1 MSVLPLLMRILDSS
15 NDSCVLRLKS
25 VDGIL
30 ADLGVSSHQFDVA
43 ERFSR
48 FDAELDM
55 RMSQNDLNAYKVV
68 NEYDETNLKR
78 VFLDYGELKNAP
90 VLQGPL

>member
-1 MSVLPLLMRILDSS
+1 
-15 NDSCVLRLKS
+15 LKS

-43 ERFSR
+43 ERVFSIWCWIR
-48 FDAELDM
+48 YANE
-55 RMSQNDLNAYKVV
+55 SKNDLNAYKVV

-90 VLQGPL
+90 VLARTIVEARSTTY

>member
-1 MSVLPLLMRILDSS
+1 MGFWRIW
-15 NDSCVLRLKS
+15 
-25 VDGIL
+25 
-30 ADLGVSSHQFDVA
+30 GVSSQFDVA
-43 ERFSR
+43 ERGFSTR

-78 VFLDYGELKNAP
+78 VFLDYGELKN
-90 VLQGPL
+90 VSVGKDHCRS

>member
-1 MSVLPLLMRILDSS
+1 
-15 NDSCVLRLKS
+15 

-30 ADLGVSSHQFDVA
+30 ADLGVNLMLQ
-43 ERFSR
+43 RGFSTR

-55 RMSQNDLNAYKVV
+55 NESKNDLNAYKVV

-90 VLQGPL
+90 VLARTIEAREYNLLRPLMN

>member
-1 MSVLPLLMRILDSS
+1 MGFCLIWEFPLINLMLQRGFL
-15 NDSCVLRLKS
+15 
-25 VDGIL
+25 
-30 ADLGVSSHQFDVA
+30 
-43 ERFSR
+43 R

-90 VLQGPL
+90 VLARTIVEARVQLMTTDELKEVLAGICQIE

>member
-1 MSVLPLLMRILDSS
+1 MSVLPLLMRIWFIKRFLRFTVEKCGWDFGGFGSFLSS
-15 NDSCVLRLKS
+15 IWCCREV
-25 VDGIL
+25 
-30 ADLGVSSHQFDVA
+30 F
-43 ERFSR
+43 R